1 MLAPDKAGRAVR
13 VRVVLT
19 GRVKVVLAGRVKVV
33 LGRYFGRVPSLYLGP
48 RKGSWAA
55 SALSLL
61 ISLKMKTFIQYIFL
75 NLNDC
80 SLILF
85 CDALIFQI
93 TQAGTNRS
101 NRCVILTSTQIY
113 RSSAVELTFTGT
125 DQSRLYSVKS
135 TQHVLCN
142 NCRFVKSIHLVGT
155 VHSTHNKPQ
164 LTCKPGIIAEK
175 LFSCSFLYQEN

>member
-1 MLAPDKAGRAVR
+1 MLAPDKADRAVR

-19 GRVKVVLAGRVKVV
+19 GRVKVV

-61 ISLKMKTFIQYIFL
+61 ISLKNENVYSIYFF

-85 CDALIFQI
+85 SYTLIFQI
-93 TQAGTNRS
+93 TRAGTNVS
-101 NRCVILTSTQIY
+101 NWCVILTGTQIY
-113 RSSAVELTFTGT
+113 RSSAVELAFTGT

-175 LFSCSFLYQEN
+175 LLSLFILVSRKLTIKFF

>member
-19 GRVKVVLAGRVKVV
+19 GRVKVV

-61 ISLKMKTFIQYIFL
+61 ISLKMKTFIQYIFF

-85 CDALIFQI
+85 SYYTLIFQI
-93 TQAGTNRS
+93 TQAGTNVS
-101 NRCVILTSTQIY
+101 NWCVILTGTQIY

-135 TQHVLCN
+135 TQHVL
-142 NCRFVKSIHLVGT
+142 IYATIVG
-155 VHSTHNKPQ
+155 
-164 LTCKPGIIAEK
+164 L
-175 LFSCSFLYQEN
+175 